1 LPKRQSQP
9 LDRSDAAVI
18 ERLAKLDPARTIITM
33 ILRLVPVSH
42 WAFARFAGDGNVNQL
57 LSKENG
63 EGREGDFAEL
73 KAEFILQRQRVH
85 KGPRIAATLSPLTGE
100 YESGL
105 TLLFADQRANLG
117 ILVLQRTTE
126 LGPFTSSEIR
136 TLTLALDSASELLSD
151 LRLLQSPEGTL
162 ADSHL
167 RMTFRESPSVATEP
181 DSSIYVLNRDF
192 EIILAWTAEHG
203 RDASP
208 TTLNL
213 QTTGQRLPS
222 ILEKAVRELTAAW
235 GEESR
240 TQVPGVSRPVPFV
253 VIRTQPLS
261 GPMGLCIGVL
271 LERSAPR
278 HSLTSAAERF
288 NISAREVQTLSLLL
302 HGATLDEIAE
312 ALHITAST
320 VQDHI
325 RSLLDKTGTHGRS
338 EMIAKIFGWGE

>member
-1 LPKRQSQP
+1 MPKRHAQP
-9 LDRSDAAVI
+9 LDKSDAAVI
-18 ERLAKLDPARTIITM
+18 ETLPKLDPARTIIAM

-42 WAFARFAGDGNVNQL
+42 WAFARFVGDGTVNQL
-57 LSKENG
+57 LSNENE
-63 EGREGDFAEL
+63 EGRQDDFAEL
-73 KAEFILQRQRVH
+73 KAEFILQRKQVRR
-85 KGPRIAATLSPLTGE
+85 GPRIAATLSPLPVE
-100 YESGL
+100 YQTGL

-117 ILVLQRTTE
+117 ILALQRTAE

-167 RMTFRESPSVATEP
+167 KVTFGEPPQVETEP
-181 DSSIYVLNRDF
+181 DSSIYVLNREF
-192 EIILAWTAEHG
+192 EIVLAWTADNG

-208 TTLNL
+208 TNLNL
-213 QTTGQRLPS
+213 QTSRQRLPS
-222 ILEKAVRELTAAW
+222 ILEKAVRELTATW
-235 GEESR
+235 GTDPR
-240 TQVPGVSRPVPFV
+240 TQVPGVARPVPFV

-278 HSLTSAAERF
+278 QSLTSAAERF

-312 ALHITAST
+312 TLHISAST

-325 RSLLDKTGTHGRS
+325 RSLLDKTGTHGRA
-338 EMIAKIFGWGE
+338 EMIAKIFGWGR